1 MTQSPIDFN
10 FFFMIS
16 HLKGILDHKSPTE
29 IVVDVNGVGYAVS
42 IPLSTYEKLGE
53 TGFAVTILT
62 YTYVPEKTSFSCT
75 VLLLEA
81 EREIFRLLISVSGIG
96 PKIAQGI
103 LSGVQPNE
111 LQNLIAQAN
120 VSALTA
126 IPGVGR
132 KTAERLIVEL
142 RDKIAKLDSGSLSSG
157 STDAAH
163 GIRAEAL
170 MALISL
176 GYNRATAEKAIRTA
190 LQELNGKEASIQELL
205 KQALKSAGR

>member
-1 MTQSPIDFN
+1 MY
-10 FFFMIS
+10 S
-16 HLKGILDHKSPTE
+16 HLKGTLYRKAPTE

-53 TGFAVTILT
+53 TGSAVSILT
-62 YTYVPEKTSFSCT
+62 YTHVREDILQLYGFAT
-75 VLLLEA
+75 EA

-111 LQNLIAQAN
+111 LQNLIAHAN

-142 RDKIAKLDSGSLSSG
+142 RDKIAKLDSGSFSSD
-157 STDAAH
+157 STGAAQ

-176 GYNRATAEKAIRTA
+176 GYNRATAEKAIRMA

-205 KQALKSAGR
+205 KQALKSARR

>member
-1 MTQSPIDFN
+1 MF
-10 FFFMIS
+10 S
-16 HLKGILDHKSPTE
+16 HLRGILFHKAPTE
-29 IVVDVNGVGYAVS
+29 IVVDVNGIGYAVS

-53 TGFAVTILT
+53 TDSPVTILV
-62 YTYVPEKTSFSCT
+62 YTHVREDILQLYGFATA
-75 VLLLEA
+75 A

-142 RDKIAKLDSGSLSSG
+142 RDKIAKLDSGSLTSG
-157 STDAAH
+157 PAQENQ

-176 GYNRATAEKAIRTA
+176 GYTRATAEKAIRTA
-190 LQELNGKEASIQELL
+190 LQQLNGKEASIQELL

>member
-1 MTQSPIDFN
+1 MF
-10 FFFMIS
+10 S
-16 HLKGILDHKSPTE
+16 HLKGILFHKAPTE

-42 IPLSTYEKLGE
+42 IPVSTYEKLGE
-53 TGFAVTILT
+53 TGTTVTILT
-62 YTYVPEKTSFSCT
+62 HTHVREDILQLYGFAT
-75 VLLLEA
+75 EA
-81 EREIFRLLISVSGIG
+81 EREIFRMLISVSGIG

-142 RDKIAKLDSGSLSSG
+142 RDKIAKLDSGSLAPG
-157 STDAAH
+157 STDTSQ

-176 GYNRATAEKAIRTA
+176 GYNRAAAEKAIRTA
-190 LQELNGKEASIQELL
+190 LQELNGKETSIQELL

>member
-1 MTQSPIDFN
+1 
-10 FFFMIS
+10 MIS
-16 HLKGILDHKSPTE
+16 HLKGILYRKSPTE

-62 YTYVPEKTSFSCT
+62 YTYVREDILQLYGFAT
-75 VLLLEA
+75 EA